1 MVAFEAVEG
10 QIVNEVSASD
20 TELSE
25 HKVHGCYA
33 ETYEIFGLEISP

>member
-20 TELSE
+20 AELSE
-25 HKVHGCYA
+25 HKVHGCHA
-33 ETYEIFGLEISP
+33 ETYEIFGLEKSP